1 MPSLFSKWIVVFMI
15 LFLLVGSKKHPIYVS
30 VIELDQNSAE
40 NTLEISCKIFTNDF
54 ETTLRKTTSLKVDLL
69 SSTDKISMNNLVKN
83 YILNHLK
90 IEVDGK
96 NKPLHFIGYE
106 QSEESIE
113 SYFQIEGIRAPKKIA
128 VQDDILYD
136 YNSAQMSIIHVNIDG
151 KRKSS
156 KLNNPDK
163 NAVFKF

>member
-1 MPSLFSKWIVVFMI
+1 MPSLFSKWIVVFIM
-15 LFLLVGSKKHPIYVS
+15 LVLLVGANKHPIYVS
-30 VIELDQNSAE
+30 VIEIDQNSSE
-40 NTLEISCKIFTNDF
+40 NTLEISCKIFTSDF

-96 NKPLHFIGYE
+96 NKALRFIGYE
-106 QSEESIE
+106 QSDESIE
-113 SYFQIEGIRAPKKIA
+113 SYFQVDGIIAPKKIG
-128 VQDDILYD
+128 VEDDILYD

-156 KLNNPDK
+156 KLNNPEK
-163 NAVFKF
+163 NAVFEF

>member
-1 MPSLFSKWIVVFMI
+1 MSSFFSKWIFVFII
-15 LFLLVGSKKHPIYVS
+15 LVLLIGAKKHPIYVS
-30 VIELDQNSAE
+30 VIEIDQNLVE

-83 YILNHLK
+83 YLLNHLK

-96 NKPLHFIGYE
+96 KKSLHFIGYE

-113 SYFQIEGIRAPKKIA
+113 SYFQIEGIRAPKKIDI
-128 VQDDILYD
+128 QDDILYD
-136 YNSAQMSIIHVNIDG
+136 YNSAQMSIIHVKING

-156 KLNNPDK
+156 KLNNPEN
-163 NAVFKF
+163 NAVFEF